1 MNKVFKRVVALLL
14 VLTMS
19 FGIMSQVLAADE
31 SAEEPVQ
38 VVNSIDEAKDALTSD
53 NEQVPIIIIH
63 GISQINTTILDDE
76 GNPLK
81 DGNGKVITG
90 WPITV
95 DIGQLVLDVL
105 FPVLL
110 TLFTQ
115 MDFASEAGYKAAC
128 NALKYNAC
136 DLNGNPVYPTY
147 VDRQYCSVGEMDEEH
162 KKIVYNAVPF
172 QEIGEEIGEE
182 WLYFFSY
189 NSSGDVTQIAEELND
204 YIEMVKE
211 QTGADEVSLAPISMG
226 GTVVTAWLEMFSGK
240 YDLYYDNYDSVHK
253 IVFVIAALDG
263 SQILGDLF
271 VDDTLLKDDEFLY
284 TRILPE
290 LLEEEWYAYLINLAL
305 RILPNDVLDSI
316 LASVFAGAKDTL
328 IGNCTIFWALLP
340 TANFDEAYELY
351 FADKGPEYDT
361 IRTKVKFYNTAQKN
375 LKANID
381 RLMSDEFGGIVH
393 AICSYGLQMYPIGAN
408 ALTMN
413 SDTIIHSASTS
424 LFATFAD
431 LGETLPDD
439 YVATNP
445 VCTDPTH
452 NHISPDRV
460 VDASTSYLPE
470 NTWYVQGLNHERTGR
485 SDSVINFAGVLLKDD
500 TITDVHSDPENYPQF
515 NGSRL
520 TRDLKRNYIP
530 DAEKVLAGTYEGVT
544 ITDAQRTKLQ
554 AALDDC
560 KLMLTETVVD
570 TKDCEERI
578 QALKDVLIEV
588 GVYDAPEEPSQVNEI
603 LHTVF
608 KFLSDK
614 AYESW
619 GTKGFSE
626 LINDLVA

>member
-1 MNKVFKRVVALLL
+1 MNKVFKRVIALVL

-19 FGIMSQVLAADE
+19 LGIMSQVLAADE
-31 SAEEPVQ
+31 AAEEPIQ
-38 VVNSIDEAKDALTSD
+38 VVNTIEEAKETLVNDD
-53 NEQVPIIIIH
+53 EQVPIIIIH
-63 GISQINTTILDDE
+63 GISQVDTVVMDEE

-81 DGNGKVITG
+81 DKDGNVITG
-90 WPITV
+90 WPLTV
-95 DIGQLVLDVL
+95 DVTELVLTVI

-110 TLFTQ
+110 TLVTQ

-128 NALKYNAC
+128 NALKYNAS
-136 DLNGNPVYPTY
+136 DLNGDPVYPTY
-147 VDRQYCSVGEMDEEH
+147 VDRQYCSVGAMDQEH
-162 KKIVYNAVPF
+162 KDIVYDAVPF

-189 NSSGDVTQIAEELND
+189 NSSGDVLQIAEELND

-226 GTVVTAWLEMFSGK
+226 GTVATAWLEMYSGR
-240 YDLYYDNYDSVHK
+240 YDLFYDNYDSVHK

-263 SQILGDLF
+263 SKIVGDLF
-271 VDDTLLKDDEFLY
+271 VNDTLLNNDEFLY

-290 LLEEEWYAYLINLAL
+290 LLEEEWYAYLLNIVL
-305 RILPNDVLDSI
+305 RILPHDVLIAI
-316 LASVFAGAKDTL
+316 LDGIFAGAKDTL
-328 IGNCTIFWALLP
+328 IGNTTIFWALLP
-340 TANFDEAYELY
+340 NDNFDESYEIY

-361 IRTKVKFYNTAQKN
+361 IRTKVKFYHTAQSN
-375 LKANID
+375 LQQNIN

-393 AICSYGLQMYPIGAN
+393 AICSYGLPLYPVGSSALYIN
-408 ALTMN
+408 AD
-413 SDTIIHSASTS
+413 SIIHSASTS
-424 LFATFAD
+424 LYATFAN
-431 LGETLPDD
+431 LGETLPVD
-439 YVATNP
+439 YVAQNP

-470 NTWYVQGLNHERTGR
+470 NTWYVEGLNHERTGR

-515 NGSRL
+515 NGSRT
-520 TRDLKRNYIP
+520 TRDLKNNHIP
-530 DAEKVLAGTYEGVT
+530 NAEKALAENTTMTAE
-544 ITDAQRTKLQ
+544 QRAELQ

-570 TKDCEERI
+570 TKDCEER
-578 QALKDVLIEV
+578 QQRLKDALIDI
-588 GVYDAPEEPSQVNEI
+588 GVYGAPEEPSPVNDVLRTI
-603 LHTVF
+603 F

-626 LINDLVA
+626 LIAEL

>member
-1 MNKVFKRVVALLL
+1 MNKVFKRVIAFML
-14 VLTMS
+14 VMVMS
-19 FGIMSQVLAADE
+19 IGIFSQVMAAD
-31 SAEEPVQ
+31 SVDPVQ
-38 VVNSIDEAKDALTSD
+38 IVSSVEDAKDELSTGK
-53 NEQVPIIIIH
+53 QVPVIIIH
-63 GISQINTTILDDE
+63 GISQIDTIIMDDE
-76 GNPLK
+76 GNPLT
-81 DGNGKVITG
+81 DDNGKVITG
-90 WPITV
+90 WPLTIDV
-95 DIGQLVLDVL
+95 KELVLGVL

-110 TLFTQ
+110 TLITQ
-115 MDFASEAGYKAAC
+115 KDFASEAGYKAAC
-128 NALKYNAC
+128 KALKYNAC
-136 DLNGNPVYPTY
+136 DLNGDPVYPTY
-147 VDRQYCSVGEMDEEH
+147 VDRQYCSVAEMDEEH
-162 KKIVYNAVPF
+162 KKIVYGAVPF
-172 QEIGEEIGEE
+172 QDVAKEIGEEN
-182 WLYFFSY
+182 LYFFSY
-189 NSSGDVTQIAEELND
+189 NSSGDVTQIAEDLND

-211 QTGADEVSLAPISMG
+211 QTGASQVSLAPISMG
-226 GTVVTAWLEMFSGK
+226 GTVVTAWLEMYSGR

-263 SQILGDLF
+263 SQILGDIF

-290 LLEEEWYAYLINLAL
+290 LLEGEWYAYLINIAL

-316 LASVFAGAKDTL
+316 LNSVFAGAKDTL
-328 IGNCTIFWALLP
+328 VGNCTIFWALIP

-351 FADKGPEYDT
+351 FKDKGPEYDV

-375 LKANID
+375 LQKNLND
-381 RLMSDEFGGIVH
+381 FMSEEHNGIAH

-431 LGETLPDD
+431 LGKTLPVD
-439 YVATNP
+439 YVAKNP

-515 NGSRL
+515 NGSRI
-520 TRDLKRNYIP
+520 TRDMKRDIEK
-530 DAEKVLAGTYEGVT
+530 AEQVLAENTTMTAE
-544 ITDAQRTKLQ
+544 QRAELQ
-554 AALDDC
+554 TALDDC
-560 KLMLTETVVD
+560 KHMLTETVVD
-570 TKDCEERI
+570 TKDCEARMRRLTY
-578 QALKDVLIEV
+578 ALVDI
-588 GVYDAPEEPSQVNEI
+588 GIYNPPEEPSKAEEVLGTI
-603 LHTVF
+603 F
-608 KFLSDK
+608 KFLSDT
-614 AYESW
+614 AYKSW

-626 LINDLVA
+626 LLAG

>member
-136 DLNGNPVYPTY
+136 DLNGDPVYPTY

-189 NSSGDVTQIAEELND
+189 NSSGDVTQIAEDLND

-271 VDDTLLKDDEFLY
+271 VDDTLLKDEEFLY

>member
-1 MNKVFKRVVALLL
+1 MNKVFKRVIAFML
-14 VLTMS
+14 VMVMS
-19 FGIMSQVLAADE
+19 IGIFSQVMAAD
-31 SAEEPVQ
+31 SADPVQ
-38 VVNSIDEAKDALTSD
+38 IVSSVEDAKDELSTGK
-53 NEQVPIIIIH
+53 QVPVIIIH
-63 GISQINTTILDDE
+63 GISQIDTIIMDDE
-76 GNPLK
+76 GNPLT
-81 DGNGKVITG
+81 DDNGKVITG
-90 WPITV
+90 WPLTIDV
-95 DIGQLVLDVL
+95 KELVLGVL

-110 TLFTQ
+110 TLITQ
-115 MDFASEAGYKAAC
+115 KDFASEAGYKAAC
-128 NALKYNAC
+128 KALKYNAC
-136 DLNGNPVYPTY
+136 DLNGDPVYPTY

-172 QEIGEEIGEE
+172 QDVAKEIGEEN
-182 WLYFFSY
+182 LYFFSY
-189 NSSGDVTQIAEELND
+189 NSSGDVTQIAEDLND

-211 QTGADEVSLAPISMG
+211 QTGASQVSLAPISMG
-226 GTVVTAWLEMFSGK
+226 GTVVTAWLEMYSGR

-263 SQILGDLF
+263 SQILGDIF

-290 LLEEEWYAYLINLAL
+290 LLEGEWYAYLINIAL

-316 LASVFAGAKDTL
+316 LNSVFAGAKDTL
-328 IGNCTIFWALLP
+328 VGNCTIFWALIP

-351 FADKGPEYDT
+351 FKDKGPEYDV

-375 LKANID
+375 LQKNLND
-381 RLMSDEFGGIVH
+381 FMSEEHNGIAH

-431 LGETLPDD
+431 LGKTLPVD
-439 YVATNP
+439 YVAKNP

-515 NGSRL
+515 NGSRI
-520 TRDLKRNYIP
+520 TRDMKKDIAK
-530 DAEKVLAGTYEGVT
+530 AEQVLAENTTMTAE
-544 ITDAQRTKLQ
+544 QRAELQ
-554 AALDDC
+554 TALDDC
-560 KLMLTETVVD
+560 KHMLTETVVD
-570 TKDCEERI
+570 TKDCEARMRRLTY
-578 QALKDVLIEV
+578 ALVDI
-588 GVYDAPEEPSQVNEI
+588 GVYNPPEEPSKAEEVLGTI
-603 LHTVF
+603 F
-608 KFLSDK
+608 KFLSDT
-614 AYESW
+614 AYKSW

-626 LINDLVA
+626 LLAG